1 MRPGDII
8 GERFRL
14 ERLAGVGG
22 MGEVYRAADLKT
34 GDPVAVKLLRE
45 SERASEERLAQEAR
59 VLETLT
65 HPHIVRYEG
74 HGTAP
79 SGAPWLAMEWL
90 EGESLAARLG
100 RKGLRLEEC
109 IHLAARVADAL
120 ATAHARGVVH
130 RDIKPSNLFLER
142 GEIERVKVLDFGVA
156 RDRRRG
162 RMTLTG
168 TIVGTPGYMA
178 PEQARADKAGVD
190 ARADV
195 FSLGA
200 VLFEC
205 LTGQPA
211 FEGEHTF
218 AILASLLLAEAPR
231 VRDLRPDVPEALDD
245 LVARM
250 LSKDVGGRPADAG
263 AVARALAA
271 LGPVEGNATEAQPT
285 SAEVITDSERQLLSI
300 VAALPPS
307 RPDGEELPTRFLSRE
322 RIAAIEQ
329 EIAPLGARVEEIEG
343 GALLIGLVG
352 RGNPTDQA
360 ARAARAALRLRAL
373 APEARI
379 VLVTGRE
386 ETSQGFALG
395 SISKRAAALL
405 DLGEEAGAVRIDAST
420 QALLDVRFDVSAGAD
435 GIFLRG
441 EREIGSGTRT
451 LLGKP
456 SPYLGRERELR
467 SVRDFLEEGLDEGKP
482 RVAVVLGMPGMG
494 KSRLRHEL
502 VEQLRR
508 GAVEPAVAIGRGDP
522 IGAGSAFSIL
532 GSALR
537 TMAQIGI
544 GEPLASRRHKLEALV
559 ATYVTGDDHAR
570 VTTFL
575 GEMIGAPAEGERP
588 DLRAARQNAALM
600 ADRIR
605 EAWLD
610 FVEALVVV
618 RPLVVALEDLHWGDR
633 ASIKLVDAALALQGD
648 RRFAVLALARPE
660 LHDLFP
666 KIWAEREMLEVR
678 LGELGR
684 RAAERLVRHF
694 LGEITSE
701 EEIQRLVD
709 RAAGNAFYLEELIR
723 AVAEGRG
730 SDLPETVLGMV
741 EARLLSLEPEA
752 RRVLRAASVFGQ
764 SFWWGG
770 VAALIGE
777 ASLPNGRVGLLDR
790 LCEREFIVRR
800 RESRFLGEEEYAF
813 RHALVREGSYAM
825 LTERDRRRGHTLA
838 AEWLLAS
845 GETDPTIL
853 ADHFESSG
861 DKERSAEFFAA
872 AAELALSAG
881 DFSAAV
887 SFTDRGIDAS
897 GREDV
902 VAQLRAIRAE
912 AWNWTS
918 SSARAYEAA
927 MEALACARPGSKEH
941 GRALGAAVGSALLLR
956 KREALA
962 SLMAELYRIEP
973 VEDAIPALSFA
984 YSSAVISQ
992 LVMGERAMAE
1002 RFLARMEQVVG
1013 PFLAR
1018 DPSVAGRFGYA
1029 RGYWH
1034 RYAEGDPFA
1043 ALGVEREAIANFTVS
1058 GDRRFLPLL
1067 RAHVGLDLVLL
1078 GAYEE
1083 AEREFD
1089 LALAV
1094 ATEGSVAA
1102 LLAGCFRAAL
1112 LVERGALEEAIT
1124 LGTSIAEQAA
1134 ADSDGVISVSVQYF
1148 VLEAHLRRGDLDAAA
1163 RLLAAVAPLVELL
1176 PLGRIW
1182 ALAGR
1187 AVLELAEGR
1196 PESAVSLSNLALAQ
1210 TAEVG
1215 MRHTSAHARIVL
1227 TRAEALRAAGR
1238 AEEARA
1244 AIDEA
1249 RRDLLARAARI
1260 ADPAYARSFVEAVPM
1275 HTRILDLWRA
1285 WRVVV
1290 E

>member
-8 GERFRL
+8 GERFRV

-22 MGEVYRAADLKT
+22 MGEVYRAEDLQT
-34 GDPVAVKLLRE
+34 GHVVAVKLLRA
-45 SERASEERLAQEAR
+45 SERSNRERLAQEAR
-59 VLETLT
+59 VLETLG
-65 HPHIVRYEG
+65 HPHIVRYVD
-74 HGTAP
+74 HGVAP
-79 SGAPWLAMEWL
+79 TGAPWLAMEWL
-90 EGESLAARLG
+90 EGESLAARLS
-100 RKGLRLEEC
+100 RQGLRLEEC
-109 IHLAARVADAL
+109 ITLAARVADAL

-156 RDRRRG
+156 RDRGRG
-162 RMTLTG
+162 RLTLTG

-205 LTGQPA
+205 LTGEPA
-211 FEGEHTF
+211 FDGEHAF

-231 VRDLRPDVPEALDD
+231 VRALRPDVPAALDD
-245 LVARM
+245 LVASM
-250 LSKDVGGRPADAG
+250 LSKDVASRPSDAG
-263 AVARALAA
+263 AALRALLA
-271 LGPVEGNATEAQPT
+271 LGPVEGNATPVHTA

-307 RPDGEELPTRFLSRE
+307 LPDGKEAPSRFLSRD
-322 RIAAIEQ
+322 RIVAIEQ
-329 EIAPLGARVEEIEG
+329 EIAKLGARVEEIDG
-343 GALLIGLVG
+343 GALLLGLVG

-386 ETSQGFALG
+386 ETSQGLALG

-441 EREIGSGTRT
+441 EREVGSGTRT

-482 RVAVVLGMPGMG
+482 RVAVVLGLPGMG

-508 GAVEPAVAIGRGDP
+508 GAVEPAIAIGRGDP

-532 GSALR
+532 GSAIR

-544 GEPLASRRHKLEALV
+544 GEPVASRRLKLEALV
-559 ATYVTGDDHAR
+559 ATYVEGDDRAR
-570 VTTFL
+570 VTAFL
-575 GEMIGAPAEGERP
+575 GEMVGAPAGDERP
-588 DLRAARQNAALM
+588 DLRAARQNATLM

-610 FVEALVVV
+610 FVEALSVV
-618 RPLVVALEDLHWGDR
+618 RPLVVVLEDLHWGDR
-633 ASIKLVDAALALQGD
+633 ASIKLVDAALGVQGE

-666 KIWAEREMLEVR
+666 KIWADRELLEVR

-694 LGEITSE
+694 LGEIIAE

-723 AVAEGRG
+723 AVAEDRG

-770 VAALIGE
+770 VAALIGD

-790 LCEREFIVRR
+790 LCERELIVRR

-825 LTERDRRRGHTLA
+825 LTERDRRRGHALA

-845 GETDPTIL
+845 GESDPTIL

-887 SFTDRGIDAS
+887 SFTDRGLVANP
-897 GREDV
+897 RADV
-902 VAQLRAIRAE
+902 VAQLRAIRAD

-918 SSARAYEAA
+918 SSAKAYEAA
-927 MEALACARPGSKEH
+927 MEALESARPGSKEY
-941 GRALGAAVGSALLLR
+941 GRALGAALGSALLLR
-956 KREALA
+956 KKDALDA
-962 SLMAELYRIEP
+962 LMGELYRIEP
-973 VEDAIPALSFA
+973 AEDAIPALSFA
-984 YSSAVISQ
+984 YSSAIISQ

-1002 RFLARMEQVVG
+1002 RFLRRMEHVVG

-1034 RYAEGDPFA
+1034 RYAEQDPYT
-1043 ALGVEREAIANFTVS
+1043 ALGIEREAIANFMVS

-1078 GAYEE
+1078 GAYDE

-1089 LALAV
+1089 LALAI
-1094 ATEGSVAA
+1094 ASTDSVAA
-1102 LLAGCFRAAL
+1102 LLAGCFRAGL
-1112 LVERGALEEAIT
+1112 LVERGSLDEAIT
-1124 LGTSIAEQAA
+1124 LGTTVADEAA
-1134 ADSDGVISVSVQYF
+1134 TNSEGVISVSVQYF
-1148 VLEAHLRRGDLDAAA
+1148 ILEAHLRRGDLDAVR
-1163 RLLAAVAPLVELL
+1163 RLLTAVAPLIELL

-1182 ALAGR
+1182 ALAGH
-1187 AVLELAEGR
+1187 AALELAEGR
-1196 PESAVSLSNLALAQ
+1196 PASAIKLTENALAQ
-1210 TAEVG
+1210 TAEIG

-1227 TRAEALRAAGR
+1227 TRAEALWAADKHG
-1238 AEEARA
+1238 EARA
-1244 AIDEA
+1244 TIEDA
-1249 RRDLLARAARI
+1249 RADLLARAARI
-1260 ADPAYARSFVEAVPM
+1260 ADPAYARSFLEAVPL
-1275 HTRILDLWRA
+1275 HTRILDLWKA
-1285 WRVVV
+1285 WCGV
-1290 E
+1290 